1 MFVGQA
7 VNLPHSAIGYD
18 AMSSMQPAPF
28 QASAAADHRF
38 RLIIWFAMLISIAMY
53 YLVMLTL
60 KPGTPTAD
68 SALPNILLAL
78 SVATVGVSI
87 PIQRLLART
96 KPRSAF
102 VVAVVL
108 CELSALYGLV
118 LWTTTGSP
126 RAYYCLVV
134 GAVGM
139 LLHVPRRDQ
148 SGDNSE

>member
-1 MFVGQA
+1 M
-7 VNLPHSAIGYD
+7 PP
-18 AMSSMQPAPF
+18 QP
-28 QASAAADHRF
+28 SAAADHRF
-38 RLIIWFAMLISIAMY
+38 RLIVWFAMLISIAMY

-60 KPGTPTAD
+60 TPGTPNAD
-68 SALPNILLAL
+68 STLPNILVAL

-87 PIQRLLART
+87 PIRRLLART
-96 KPRSAF
+96 KPRNAF

-126 RAYYCLVV
+126 RAYYCLVA

-139 LLHVPRRDQ
+139 LLHIPRRDQ
-148 SGDNSE
+148 SAGSSR